1 MPTEAR
7 ESPWTYRT
15 QVPGAVDALAAFRE
29 TRPAL
34 AAQIAS
40 VWMDVDIVDLFIES
54 IFILDYSN
62 SNSNQ

>member
-7 ESPWTYRT
+7 ESHWTYRT
-15 QVPGAVDALAAFRE
+15 QVPGAVDALAAFRA
-29 TRPAL
+29 TRPAF
-34 AAQIAS
+34 AAQIAN

-54 IFILDYSN
+54 IFISDYSN